1 MEIHAFSGFSSRDMV
16 ATRTAGIL
24 AVLTEAYPEM
34 TWDDVL
40 QWAHENALDEWVPN
54 LDTDDAQPNSVRLVG
69 GDGFVNFDDR
79 FPWPSNG
86 QSLFNDWKNGYEVGK
101 LPPIQTASP
110 AIQQAFTEPVISSQ
124 PAPQQSYPEPVDE
137 WDFFQSQNED
147 TTLQPVATP
156 SPAPTYTQ
164 AATPPG
170 GGSAPPGGGYPG
182 GGAAL
187 NAMQQVSQKPSSSGS
202 SNMLLVVGGIIA
214 AYMLMK
220 RKK

>member
-40 QWAHENALDEWVPN
+40 QWAHENALDTWVPN
-54 LDTDDAQPNSVRLVG
+54 IETDDSQPNDVRLVG
-69 GDGFVNFDDR
+69 GDGFINFDDR

-86 QSLFNDWKNGYEVGK
+86 QSLFNDWKNGYAVGK

-110 AIQQAFTEPVISSQ
+110 AIQQAFTDPVISSQ
-124 PAPQQSYPEPVDE
+124 PAPDAPSEPMDN
-137 WDFFQSQNED
+137 WDIFQSQNAD
-147 TTLQPVATP
+147 TTLQPAPVSTP
-156 SPAPTYTQ
+156 TPASTYTQSPAPTV
-164 AATPPG
+164 APTP
-170 GGSAPPGGGYPG
+170 APTMVPYP
-182 GGAAL
+182 
-187 NAMQQVSQKPSSSGS
+187 KPSPAKEES
-202 SNMLLVVGGIIA
+202 SNMLLIVGIIA

>member
-1 MEIHAFSGFSSRDMV
+1 MEIHAFSGFFSENMKAS
-16 ATRTAGIL
+16 RTAGIL
-24 AVLTEAYPEM
+24 AALTETYPSM
-34 TWDDVL
+34 TWDDIL

-54 LDTDDAQPNSVRLVG
+54 IDTDDAQPNSVRLVG
-69 GDGFVNFDDR
+69 SDGFINFDDR
-79 FPWPSNG
+79 YPWTAEAQANFS
-86 QSLFNDWKNGYEVGK
+86 QWASGYDIGK

-124 PAPQQSYPEPVDE
+124 PAPQQPAPVDD

-156 SPAPTYTQ
+156 TPASTYTQSPAPV
-164 AATPPG
+164 ATPTP
-170 GGSAPPGGGYPG
+170 APTMVPYP
-182 GGAAL
+182 
-187 NAMQQVSQKPSSSGS
+187 KPSTEKTGS
-202 SNMLLVVGGIIA
+202 SNMLLIVGGIIA

>member
-40 QWAHENALDEWVPN
+40 QWAHENALDDWTPN
-54 LDTDDAQPNSVRLVG
+54 LDTDDSQDNSVRLVG
-69 GDGFVNFDDR
+69 GDGFINFDDR

-156 SPAPTYTQ
+156 TPASTYTQSPAPVV
-164 AATPPG
+164 TPTP
-170 GGSAPPGGGYPG
+170 APTMVPYP
-182 GGAAL
+182 
-187 NAMQQVSQKPSSSGS
+187 KPNPAKEGS
-202 SNMLLVVGGIIA
+202 SNMLLIVGGIIA
-214 AYMLMK
+214 AYMIMK